1 MSLNDNKGRRHA
13 SIYLG
18 DPPVSYG
25 GGDRHSGD
33 RGLCLVAR
41 RGIRRCPE
49 MAEVAPSAQGPQGAI
64 AQACQRAR
72 PVVANGALRGSSP
85 GQARFDSVMRASA
98 AHDRRPR
105 AVRCSGGDRTRN
117 WRRLASN
124 VTRKASTTFA
134 TKVRLGFAFAGRTR
148 SLTSHVSRSRQP
160 QVHAAHGGVHAKP
173 LLRRRLIAAPL
184 PASRRQLVSRL
195 EAAPT
200 MLSQPVHAGIIPA
213 PPLYC
218 SRRRHSAS
226 TSAARESNQP
236 ECIRNISESC
246 ELGRVYTFRGKQK

>member
-49 MAEVAPSAQGPQGAI
+49 MAEIAPSAQGPQGAI

-72 PVVANGALRGSSP
+72 PVVANGALRGPSP

-105 AVRCSGGDRTRN
+105 GRPMH
-117 WRRLASN
+117 RRRPHAQLAALRIERHSAKS
-124 VTRKASTTFA
+124 VDEPLHVKSAS
-134 TKVRLGFAFAGRTR
+134 LSPAGRTR
-148 SLTSHVSRSRQP
+148 SRIAQVSSSLSRRSERRGCSACPTAIVPSASSQGSLP
-160 QVHAAHGGVHAKP
+160 AQSPGISSPTEAGPNDGAEQTIAM
-173 LLRRRLIAAPL
+173 RRRSTIRPCT
-184 PASRRQLVSRL
+184 SRDHARSDICTLATSPFCFGFGHTGRQS
-195 EAAPT
+195 T
-200 MLSQPVHAGIIPA
+200 WSVH
-213 PPLYC
+213 
-218 SRRRHSAS
+218 
-226 TSAARESNQP
+226 
-236 ECIRNISESC
+236 RNISES
-246 ELGRVYTFRGKQK
+246 

>member
-49 MAEVAPSAQGPQGAI
+49 MAEIAPSAQGPQGAI

-72 PVVANGALRGSSP
+72 RVAANGACEARRL

-98 AHDRRPR
+98 AHKRRPWVARCGGGGRTGRWRGASRR
-105 AVRCSGGDRTRN
+105 ALREK
-117 WRRLASN
+117 RR
-124 VTRKASTTFA
+124 RTFA
-134 TKVRLGFAFAGRTR
+134 TKVRVGFASPNAPDRAQRKSVARSVAG
-148 SLTSHVSRSRQP
+148 P
-160 QVHAAHGGVHAKP
+160 CGPGVARARP
-173 LLRRRLIAAPL
+173 LLCRRAHP
-184 PASRRQLVSRL
+184 Q
-195 EAAPT
+195 
-200 MLSQPVHAGIIPA
+200 G
-213 PPLYC
+213 
-218 SRRRHSAS
+218 
-226 TSAARESNQP
+226 
-236 ECIRNISESC
+236 
-246 ELGRVYTFRGKQK
+246 